1 MAEDKTNENHNPY
14 YAEDGT
20 LAIRKSVVAFVDILG
35 YREMAI
41 SAARDNQE
49 REVLAQLHTALSA
62 GRKWL
67 DPDAE
72 LPALPKDI
80 YVIKAFTDNIVIAWP
95 INDDAETELGSSF
108 SSLAWFQL
116 EMVNAGFFVRGA
128 ISIGNIF
135 VDDIAV
141 FGGALNE
148 AYEGETRLAR
158 DPRIV
163 LTPSAATAVQ
173 KHLGYYRMSELA
185 PQNRDLLRDADGQY
199 FLNYLDDTV
208 LIAPDEAG
216 PNYGMLALHRQR
228 IEERLTEY
236 RSDPTI
242 WSKYAW
248 VARYHNY
255 FCDLNQAYFD
265 ESHKID
271 VLEFDLQLTRI
282 VDPSS

>member
-1 MAEDKTNENHNPY
+1 MTENKTTQNHNPY
-14 YAEDGT
+14 YNDDGT
-20 LAIRKSVVAFVDILG
+20 LAIRRSVVAFVDILG
-35 YREMAI
+35 YREMATR
-41 SAARDNQE
+41 AARDNRE
-49 REVLAQLHTALSA
+49 REVLAQLHAALSA

-72 LPALPKDI
+72 LPTLPKDV

-95 INDDAETELGSSF
+95 ISDDAETELGSAF

-163 LTPSAATAVQ
+163 LTPSAAAAVRN
-173 KHLGYYRMSELA
+173 HLGYYRMSELA
-185 PQNRDLLRDADGQY
+185 PQNRDLLRDADGQC

-208 LIAPDEAG
+208 LIAPDEVG
-216 PNYGMLALHRQR
+216 PNYDMLALHRQR
-228 IEERLTEY
+228 TEKRLIEY

-242 WSKYAW
+242 WNKYAW

-255 FCDLNQAYFD
+255 FCDLNQMYFD

-271 VLEFDLQLTRI
+271 VTKFDLQLTRI
-282 VDPSS
+282 VDLRS